1 MGKLKALTAAV
12 TGIDEG
18 YREAYQG
25 QILKIYSAYEPVT
38 GQRPTSTIIQSQ
50 YQFTRPPKTTF
61 RINPRE
67 DLAGLLQLLEL
78 WKESISSQLEKE
90 AKKLVMITHSTK
102 FEKTK
107 AHCKKLLLASKD
119 DTIPRDFAL

>member
-1 MGKLKALTAAV
+1 MEGINQLTTGKLISLSEHEIVDCDTTGEDFGCEGGETETAFEYIMHNHGLTNESTYSYEA
-12 TGIDEG
+12 IDG
-18 YREAYQG
+18 
-25 QILKIYSAYEPVT
+25 T
-38 GQRPTSTIIQSQ
+38 C
-50 YQFTRPPKTTF
+50 
-61 RINPRE
+61 N
-67 DLAGLLQLLEL
+67 
-78 WKESISSQLEKE
+78 EKE